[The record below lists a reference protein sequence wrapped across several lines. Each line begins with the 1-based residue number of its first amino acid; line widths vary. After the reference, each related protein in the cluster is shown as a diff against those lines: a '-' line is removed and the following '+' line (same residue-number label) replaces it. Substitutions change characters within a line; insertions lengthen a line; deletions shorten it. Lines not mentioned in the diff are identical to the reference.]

1 MAKHIRAARHYQ
13 DRKSPVRLLADRGI
27 APIARDMK
35 AALRHLGTML
45 PASAIHYARAGDWY
59 GLRREV
65 DWPHFRQVMRN
76 TFAAIGK
83 VREAG
88 AQLGAKQINEKFKA
102 ANRKVRFRKT
112 IVSLD
117 ALFEKDV
124 GDQFSFDLY
133 DQSTQER
140 LREAQDEL
148 IQQVEDAARDT
159 IEQVILDG
167 AENGLSP
174 EDVLT
179 DIRQLIGLTDTQAQ
193 AVLNYRDMLENLDS
207 DALER
212 KLRNGSYDEI
222 LQGAIDAGDDLAETM
237 VDQMVSDYTDNFLD
251 YRAAMI
257 AQTESTRAASAG
269 LQDSYEQA
277 ISRGVFPADAVTQFW
292 QVAVDERTCE
302 ICLSIPDLNPD
313 GVPIGE
319 PFDSIDGQQDAPPD
333 PHPGCRCSLEIITD
347 LDKLPSTEED
357 QSDA

>member
-1 MAKHIRAARHYQ
+1 MAQHVRAARHYQ
-13 DRKSPVRLLADRGI
+13 DRRAPVRLLADHGI
-27 APIARDMK
+27 APIARDMR
-35 AALRHLGTML
+35 AALKHLSTLL
-45 PASAIHYARAGDWY
+45 PASALQYARSGDWH

-65 DWPHFRQVMRN
+65 DWQHFRQVMRN

-88 AQLGAKQINEKFKA
+88 AQLGAKQINAKFKA
-102 ANRKVRFRKT
+102 ANRKVRFRKA

-117 ALFEKDV
+117 AIFEKDV
-124 GDQFSFDLY
+124 SSEYAFDLY
-133 DQSTQER
+133 DEATQQR
-140 LREAQDEL
+140 IRDAQDEL
-148 IQQVEDAARDT
+148 IQQIEDTTRNAIET
-159 IEQVILDG
+159 IILNG
-167 AENGLSP
+167 AEDGLSP
-174 EDVLT
+174 EDIVG
-179 DIRQLIGLTDTQAQ
+179 DIRDLIGLTDTQAQ

-212 KLRNGSYDEI
+212 KLRNGAYDEI

-302 ICLSIPDLNPD
+302 ICLSIPDMNPD

-333 PHPGCRCSLEIITD
+333 PHSGCRCSLEVVTD
-347 LDKLPSTEED
+347 LDKVPDNTEEEE
-357 QSDA
+357 Q